1 MSNPVASPI
10 EKKEIGV
17 IGLGKMGKGVASLL
31 SEKGWT
37 VIAYNRTFEKT
48 KELAQEYKISPVGN
62 IKELVASFSSSPRVI
77 WTMLPAGYAVDQM
90 LFGEDGLVHH
100 LDAGDIII
108 DAGNSFYKDAKL
120 RAEKLSEKGI
130 HFFDIGVSGGPSG
143 ARNGACLMIGGQQEL
158 FDYLTP
164 LYEDLS
170 IKEGFAFFPG
180 LGAGHFVKMVHN
192 GIEYGMMQAIGEG
205 FNVMKES
212 DYNLNL
218 EEVSRIYNRGSVI
231 ESRLVGWLGKAY
243 AEFGQNL
250 EEISGSISHS
260 GEGKWTVE
268 TAQDMAQ
275 PVPVIKDSY
284 EFRVESQGKPSYV
297 GKVVSALRGQFGGHS
312 VGKIVR
318 RPPLEDGG
326 QSVKK

>member
-1 MSNPVASPI
+1 MSHSPISQI

-31 SEKGWT
+31 SEKGWS

-48 KELAQEYKISPVGN
+48 KELAQEHRKITPVEN
-62 IKELVASFSSSPRVI
+62 IEKLVSLLSSSPRVI
-77 WTMLPAGYAVDQM
+77 WLMLPAGEVIDQM
-90 LFGEDGLVHH
+90 LFGDDGLIKH
-100 LDAGDIII
+100 LDAGDIVV
-108 DAGNSFYKDAKL
+108 DAGNSYYKDAKV

-130 HFFDIGVSGGPSG
+130 HFFDIGVSGGPAG

-158 FDYLTP
+158 FHYLIP
-164 LYEDLS
+164 LYEALS
-170 IKEGFAFFPG
+170 TKDGYAFFPG

-205 FNVMKES
+205 FNVMKQSEYAL
-212 DYNLNL
+212 DLK
-218 EEVSRIYNRGSVI
+218 EVSRIYNTGSVV
-231 ESRLVGWLGKAY
+231 ESRLIGWLQKAY
-243 AEFGQNL
+243 EEWGVEL
-250 EEISGSISHS
+250 ESISGSISHS

-268 TAQDMAQ
+268 TAKAMGE

-312 VGKIVR
+312 VGK
-318 RPPLEDGG
+318 
-326 QSVKK
+326 